1 MSITTW
7 SLVVVRTS
15 LICAMAAA
23 PAAAQSGALKVT
35 SFPTGAAVIIDGVPT
50 GKVTP
55 MSVSLTVGDHLVAVS
70 IPNSGWQTDI
80 RTVSIASGNND
91 LSVTLLPI
99 LTAGPQGP
107 KGDTGAA
114 GPQGPPGPKGDTGLQ
129 GIQGPQGVP
138 GPKGDTGDAGP
149 QGTTGAQGAIGPQG
163 PAGPAGPVG
172 FLPAPPPVPYVGNF
186 RLELEGD
193 RIPLEDFAGCFD
205 KVVGVE
211 YEDCYFTVRGLPGGT
226 LQSWFNQS
234 LLGLAPRPNLTV
246 VQVDFAGTVMAAIEI
261 HGGFLREL
269 AVSNFVASQ
278 PNTPGSVSFVVVPD
292 GLSNG
297 SSSGGSGSAP
307 RSFLTSNFRM
317 QIAGIDAS
325 RTQSVAGIRAS
336 WTKNDLIVGAG
347 PRRHFQPG
355 PPAFDDIELA
365 VGTSSGST
373 AADLD
378 AWIDQ
383 IGTGVP
389 IERNGAVEVL
399 DSSFDAIGE
408 IEFGD
413 LVPVHFPAFHTG
425 LFRRTMTLHVGEFR
439 FQ

>member
-1 MSITTW
+1 MRMTSW
-7 SLVVVRTS
+7 SLVLVRTA
-15 LICAMAAA
+15 LICAIAAA

-55 MSVSLTVGDHLVAVS
+55 MSVSLTIGDHLVAVS

-107 KGDTGAA
+107 PGPKGDTGET
-114 GPQGPPGPKGDTGLQ
+114 GPQGPPGPKGDTGAQ
-129 GIQGPQGVP
+129 GIQGEP
-138 GPKGDTGDAGP
+138 GPKGDTGDRGP
-149 QGTTGAQGAIGPQG
+149 QGLTGATGAQG
-163 PAGPAGPVG
+163 PAGPAGPIG
-172 FLPAPPPVPYVGNF
+172 FLPSPPPLPYVGNF

-211 YEDCYFTVRGLPGGT
+211 YEDCYFTVRGLPEGG

-234 LLGLAPRPNLTV
+234 LLGVTLRPNLTV

-269 AVSNFVASQ
+269 AVSNLVASQ
-278 PNTPGSVSFVVVPD
+278 PNTPGSISFVVVPD

-297 SSSGGSGSAP
+297 SASGGSSSP
-307 RSFLTSNFRM
+307 PIPFLTSNFRM
-317 QIAGIDAS
+317 QLNDIDAS
-325 RTQSVAGIRAS
+325 RTQAVSGIRAS
-336 WTKNDLIVGAG
+336 WAKNEVIIGAG
-347 PRRHFQPG
+347 TRRHFQPG

-378 AWIDQ
+378 AWINQ
-383 IGTGVP
+383 VGTGVP
-389 IERNGAVEVL
+389 VERNGGIEIL
-399 DSSFDAIGE
+399 DSSLDVIGE
-408 IEFGD
+408 IQLGD

-425 LFRRTMTLHVGEFR
+425 PFRRTMTLHVGQFR